1 MSPFRPILIVPGFG
15 NSGREHWQSHW
26 ERTMPLARR
35 VDLGGWDRPS
45 RNGWIARLDDA
56 ITRAAA
62 PPVVVA
68 HSLGVIAL
76 ASWALAG
83 GGTSVFAALLVAP
96 PDMARAEL
104 PVEVRVFGPPP
115 LERLPF
121 PTTLAAS
128 STDPFCTIAR
138 AQALAA
144 AWGARFVD
152 LGDAGHVNAASGHGP
167 WPEGERLLGELR

>member
-1 MSPFRPILIVPGFG
+1 
-15 NSGREHWQSHW
+15 
-26 ERTMPLARR
+26 MPLARR
-35 VDLGGWDRPS
+35 VDLGDWDRPS
-45 RNGWIARLDDA
+45 RNGWIARLDEA
-56 ITRAAA
+56 ITRATA

-104 PVEVRVFGPPP
+104 PVEVKVFGPPP

-121 PTTLAAS
+121 PTTLASS

-144 AWGARFVD
+144 AWGARLVD